1 MVAILAFSMIS
12 RSPIG
17 FIDTILLAVVFVATY
32 LALALLQQV
41 LLIVDVEVG
50 KFVEVLLVQNLCE
63 FNRK

>member
-1 MVAILAFSMIS
+1 
-12 RSPIG
+12 
-17 FIDTILLAVVFVATY
+17 LLAVVFVATY